1 MSDNTLYLTQPF
13 VLLNINTGQVL
24 GVSPPCTTLE
34 TAAAMVETDLENA
47 YVFMSQ
53 KELEFLINRDIPRP
67 DGAFE
72 WQKVDFRLYF
82 YRLGLRIFSLK
93 NKIVYLRWKLQRV
106 EDLVTEQED

>member
-72 WQKVDFRLYF
+72 WQKVDFRFFTVWDCVSFRLKIRLCICAGS
-82 YRLGLRIFSLK
+82 YRGSKTL
-93 NKIVYLRWKLQRV
+93 
-106 EDLVTEQED
+106 